1 MDSRNCSLLGTAA
14 LSGGTASLALSTL
27 AVGTHPLTAIYLASA
42 TYQASS
48 ASTSLTIAKRDSTT
62 SLSANP
68 TNGALGQTAALPATV
83 SGSSPTG
90 QVRFSEGATVLG
102 TANLSSGVAHFTTA
116 ALPAGTHT
124 FTSEYLGDGNH
135 NGSSSSGATVT
146 VSQGGAGAIVYSSN
160 ANSLVGQS
168 VTFTGAVN
176 GLSTFPATG
185 TVTFLDGAV
194 RLGTGTL
201 ANGSATFTTSA
212 LSAGSHAI
220 TAAYS
225 GDNSHPPITS
235 PPLTQQ
241 VAAQASSG
249 ALTVPPSP
257 LMGGR
262 KVLLSAAGARS
273 SPPRTGQFLDKGG
286 C

>member
-1 MDSRNCSLLGTAA
+1 MVGPHAATGNVEFREGTQLLGTAA
-14 LSGGTASLALSTL
+14 LSGGSASLALSTL
-27 AVGTHPLTAIYLASA
+27 AVGTHTLTASYLGNVS
-42 TYQASS
+42 YQTSS

-68 TNGALGQTAALPATV
+68 TNGALGQTVALTATV

-176 GLSTFPATG
+176 GLSTFPASG
-185 TVTFLDGAV
+185 TITFLDGTTS
-194 RLGTGTL
+194 LGTGTL
-201 ANGSATFTTSA
+201 VNGSATLTTST
-212 LSAGSHAI
+212 LPAGSHSFTVAFL
-220 TAAYS
+220 
-225 GDNSHPPITS
+225 GDKNSPPITP

-241 VAAQASSG
+241 G
-249 ALTVPPSP
+249 AEEARNRAPPVPPSP
-257 LMGGR
+257 AHGR
-262 KVLLSAAGARS
+262 RKRL
-273 SPPRTGQFLDKGG
+273 P
-286 C
+286 

>member
-1 MDSRNCSLLGTAA
+1 MSGT
-14 LSGGTASLALSTL
+14 
-27 AVGTHPLTAIYLASA
+27 
-42 TYQASS
+42 
-48 ASTSLTIAKRDSTT
+48 
-62 SLSANP
+62 
-68 TNGALGQTAALPATV
+68 
-83 SGSSPTG
+83 SPTG

-102 TANLSSGVAHFTTA
+102 TVNLSSGAAHFTTA

-135 NGSSSSGATVT
+135 NGSSSNGATAT

-185 TVTFLDGAV
+185 TVTFLDGTV
-194 RLGTGTL
+194 SLGTGTL

-225 GDNSHPPITS
+225 GDNSYPPITS
-235 PPLTQQ
+235 APLTQQ
-241 VAAQASSG
+241 VSAQASG
-249 ALTVPPSP
+249 VTLTVPLSP

-262 KVLLSAAGARS
+262 KVLLSAAVTGS
-273 SPPRTGQFLDKGG
+273 SPTGTGQFLDKGVVIAQASVANG
-286 C
+286 VASTSVKLKGGDRVLTAHYLGDANNAGSTSAQALRFVDISNIMVPIYQLLFD